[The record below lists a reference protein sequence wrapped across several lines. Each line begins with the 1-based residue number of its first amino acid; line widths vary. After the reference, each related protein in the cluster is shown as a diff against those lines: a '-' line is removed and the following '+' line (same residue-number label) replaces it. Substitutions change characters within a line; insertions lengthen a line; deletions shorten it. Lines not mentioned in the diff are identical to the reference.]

1 MKIVRRGLAGCS
13 LCAGAFMWIAC
24 EAEQHHLEIVL
35 DSYDGFACVEDQEL
49 LTCDIA
55 GRGCMVLDVIDV
67 PGLPNCREN
76 SLIGAC
82 KDGSCAVVARA
93 LLDMSEVSCPCPGSG
108 SGGPL
113 EQGEAILDALN
124 ALLSA
129 SGPTL
134 SDAPDGSVVVRLV
147 ATTQSC
153 EELRQGNEP
162 DLSARFE
169 PVGVRGCAYSCPA
182 ILDDVDET
190 IHLGLTGFPS
200 SCNARAACAC
210 AVGFL
215 DDGTCTAELFSEDG
229 QHLADRP
236 TRCE

>member
-1 MKIVRRGLAGCS
+1 MKALQRSAASCVVCCGL
-13 LCAGAFMWIAC
+13 LMWAAC
-24 EAEQHHLEIVL
+24 DAEQHNLEVVL

-49 LTCDIA
+49 LSCDIA
-55 GRGCMVLDVIDV
+55 GGGCLVLDVIDV

-82 KDGSCAVVARA
+82 EDGSCSVSARA
-93 LLDMSEVSCPCPGSG
+93 LLDMSDVSCPCPGVDD
-108 SGGPL
+108 GGPL

-124 ALLSA
+124 GLLSS

-134 SDAPDGSVVVRLV
+134 ADVPDGSVVVRLV

-153 EELRQGNEP
+153 EELREGQEP

-229 QHLADRP
+229 QHLIDRP
-236 TRCE
+236 KRCE